1 MNVQYLHP
9 AFTIL
14 LAYINPISPSP
25 IIPIS
30 IIVSFSLV
38 FEERIEKV
46 QKKKLDFYVDT
57 IGDLFHRKSGTKPNH
72 QAPIWQVN
80 NALNKSFNKSC
91 NSHTFGR
98 FKGFASQHRLIMSKI
113 S

>member
-46 QKKKLDFYVDT
+46 QKKK
-57 IGDLFHRKSGTKPNH
+57 
-72 QAPIWQVN
+72 A
-80 NALNKSFNKSC
+80 
-91 NSHTFGR
+91 
-98 FKGFASQHRLIMSKI
+98 GFLC
-113 S
+113 